1 MLTLAL
7 LRHAKSNWDGSGIS
21 DFDRDLA
28 PRGLAAAPLMG
39 AEIARIGFSPDL
51 VLCSSAV
58 RARMTY
64 DLVQPLIKPAP
75 RDVVFE
81 AGLYMAHARDLL
93 HRINEISDSTRSVL
107 MVGHNPGF
115 HELSVALIGDVVPEA
130 ERLGK
135 SKFPTCSL
143 AIYTFDTEHWADVA
157 PRKGHVVHFATP
169 RGLSGG

>member
-7 LRHAKSNWDGSGIS
+7 LRHAKSNWDVSGIS

-28 PRGLAAAPLMG
+28 SRGLAAAPLMG
-39 AEIARIGFSPDL
+39 AEMTRIGFSPDL
-51 VLCSSAV
+51 VLCSGAR

-75 RDVVFE
+75 RAVVFE
-81 AGLYMAHARDLL
+81 DGLYMAHARDLL
-93 HRINEISDSTRSVL
+93 RRINEIPDGIQSVL
-107 MVGHNPGF
+107 VVGHNPGF
-115 HELSVALIGDVVPEA
+115 HELSVALIGDVAPEA

-143 AIYTFDTEHWADVA
+143 AIYTFDTKHWADVA
-157 PRKGHVVHFATP
+157 PRTGRVIHFATP